1 MRYLILT
8 YYTKPSGQIDEV
20 MAVAKNLKTRDH
32 QTANV
37 ILDFRELKVL
47 KCSMNG
53 VQVPKDFNRI
63 VEYYHQHYESTISR
77 LFRENG
83 YEIVKPDQTTDEKQP
98 AENNPS

>member
-1 MRYLILT
+1 
-8 YYTKPSGQIDEV
+8 
-20 MAVAKNLKTRDH
+20 MAVAKNLKTRDY

-47 KCSMNG
+47 KCSMSG
-53 VQVPKDFNRI
+53 VQVPRDFNRI

-77 LFRENG
+77 LFQENG
-83 YEIVKPDQTTDEKQP
+83 YEIVKPDQTTDTQQP

>member
-37 ILDFRELKVL
+37 ILDFRTLSVL
-47 KCSMNG
+47 KCSMGG
-53 VQVPKDFNRI
+53 VQVPRDFNRI
-63 VEYYHQHYESTISR
+63 VEYYMKHYEATITR
-77 LFRENG
+77 LFTENG
-83 YEIVKPDQTTDEKQP
+83 YEIVKPEEPGPEVQSPEI
-98 AENNPS
+98 NPS